1 MSHYNSTFLE
11 GDSRENHRHRVDRNR
26 IRSADVLWRIPLHI
40 TPNPDAIEKATTPSA
55 PIFSPVITLIVAVL
69 AVIGGFLVL
78 KFGGQGYSEKAVKP
92 ASSPK
97 R

>member
-1 MSHYNSTFLE
+1 MKITGIALIVIGFALLMFSGVSHFAL
-11 GDSRENHRHRVDRNR
+11 
-26 IRSADVLWRIPLHI
+26 
-40 TPNPDAIEKATTPSA
+40 TPNPDAIEKATTTSA

>member
-1 MSHYNSTFLE
+1 MKITGIALIVIGFALLMFSGVSHFAL
-11 GDSRENHRHRVDRNR
+11 
-26 IRSADVLWRIPLHI
+26 
-40 TPNPDAIEKATTPSA
+40 TPTPDAIEKASA

-69 AVIGGFLVL
+69 AVIAGFLVL